1 HCPPGRKVAI
11 AAFLLYIA
19 LNGRRAAPGGTCS
32 VLTMQMIYGE
42 WSGHE
47 IALILQKDTA
57 SSGVSNFFFG
67 AIETPTIIV
76 FPE

>member
-1 HCPPGRKVAI
+1 
-11 AAFLLYIA
+11 
-19 LNGRRAAPGGTCS
+19 
-32 VLTMQMIYGE
+32 MIYGE

-47 IALILQKDTA
+47 IAIILQKDTA